1 MISQKDGGRTISA
14 GAILVEKNTLLPMP
28 LRLESDSS
36 GGGWA
41 RVVNNPDG
49 HQLEESLSTAG
60 WTFFYMAK
68 TIRTIGFAFERQK
81 MIDGA
86 LRRLIATVRR
96 QQCNCL
102 EIDDVATHSFLGV
115 RYVSV
120 AAHARHIQKSMVF
133 AAQ

>member
-1 MISQKDGGRTISA
+1 MSSQKDGDQTINP
-14 GAILVEKNTLLPMP
+14 GAILVEQNTLLPMP

-41 RVVNNPDG
+41 RVVNNRDG

-68 TIRTIGFAFERQK
+68 TIRALGFAFERQK
-81 MIDGA
+81 MMDGA
-86 LRRLIATVRR
+86 LKRLIATVRL
-96 QQCNCL
+96 QHCNCL

-115 RYVSV
+115 KYMSVS
-120 AAHARHIQKSMVF
+120 AHARHIQKAMVF
-133 AAQ
+133 SGQ